1 MAANGGSP
9 PESRDEIAKDVETLY
24 EQDAGRADVINE
36 ITAAMGDG
44 NDEGNKAQLIERLT
58 TIRLLAKKPLGE
70 EARMVS
76 IRFWE
81 CTHLVISMRGRR

>member
-44 NDEGNKAQLIERLT
+44 NDE
-58 TIRLLAKKPLGE
+58 
-70 EARMVS
+70 
-76 IRFWE
+76 
-81 CTHLVISMRGRR
+81 